1 MRFKLWL
8 NENNEILPSVNVVRS
23 VMPHLLQAAQTVYDQ
38 WDENEDEY
46 AGGGICHE
54 IAETMVDVL
63 TNYHV
68 EAVSFSQSIDE
79 VHVYVIAKFKEGVY
93 EINIPPYIYETGSG
107 YSWKKI
113 PGVKFQPNHVV
124 VERIFADPNKF
135 QEYEE

>member
-8 NENNEILPSVNVVRS
+8 NANNEILPSVNIVRS

-54 IAETMVDVL
+54 IAEAMVDVL
-63 TNYHV
+63 TNHRI

-113 PGVKFQPNHVV
+113 LGVKFQPNHVV